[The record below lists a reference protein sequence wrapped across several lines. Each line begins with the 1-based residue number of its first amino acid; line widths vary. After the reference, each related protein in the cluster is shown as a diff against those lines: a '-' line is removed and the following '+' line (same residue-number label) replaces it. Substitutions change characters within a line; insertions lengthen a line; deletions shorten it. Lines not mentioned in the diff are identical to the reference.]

1 MISQL
6 YEILNEFKTYFL
18 ANGWSGFYA
27 LGQKRVYNSSSDSS
41 TAQIVI
47 PHTIDNYIDIS
58 PTDDKGNYA
67 YIRLLNDEI
76 ELAQARVGSCNSQ
89 LARFSLRIVG
99 VWVDN
104 NVTDY
109 SLLDKLFSDLRAAGQ
124 KNSFISKY
132 ALSTKPT
139 RPLLNANEIF
149 KSELGVD
156 MEQRNIALSAID
168 FNIEFILSNCNN
180 QPTICPVDVV
190 PIGCN

>member
-1 MISQL
+1 MIAQL
-6 YEILNEFKTYFL
+6 YQILNEFKTYFL

-27 LGQKRVYNSSSDSS
+27 LGQKRVYNSDSDNS
-41 TAQIVI
+41 TTQIVI
-47 PHTIDNYIDIS
+47 PNKGDNFIDIS
-58 PTDDKGNYA
+58 PTDNKGNYA

-76 ELAQARVGSCNSQ
+76 ELTQARIGSCNSQ

-109 SLLDKLFSDLRAAGQ
+109 SLSDKLFSDLRDAGQ
-124 KNSFISKY
+124 KNSFVSKC

-168 FNIEFILSNCNN
+168 FNIEFVLSNCNN
-180 QPTICPVDVV
+180 QPTKCPVDVA
-190 PIGCN
+190 PIA